1 MPGLVPGIHAFTMS
15 RHQDVD
21 GRVKRTDVWH
31 GVCLSCRL
39 LHGSI
44 STNISASLRRTGCVW
59 SEVKSGLLW
68 LGGWGGLEKFSD
80 RAPMHQVGSDEAGEG
95 EWACDDFIGVV
106 SQTQEQKGGQ
116 RDRDLNANGVF
127 GSSQEVADLQGLL
140 DPSKE
145 QLDGPSTLV
154 QVGDV
159 LRACLKIIGEDVQHL
174 ARLADDAN
182 FTDQIPHSVQPVG
195 GQP

>member
-1 MPGLVPGIHAFTMS
+1 MQTMESDISTSSSCPALCRASTSSLRLS
-15 RHQDVD
+15 RKDVD
-21 GRVKRTDVWH
+21 GRDEPTAVWH

-44 STNISASLRRTGCVW
+44 STNISAPLRRTGFVW

-95 EWACDDFIGVV
+95 EWACVDFIGVM
-106 SQTQEQKGGQ
+106 SQTQQQKGDQ

-127 GSSQEVADLQGLL
+127 GSSQEV
-140 DPSKE
+140 
-145 QLDGPSTLV
+145 
-154 QVGDV
+154 
-159 LRACLKIIGEDVQHL
+159 
-174 ARLADDAN
+174 
-182 FTDQIPHSVQPVG
+182 
-195 GQP
+195 